1 MTAFDEFLHNFHFLR
16 PWWLLSLLALPLVW
30 RSLARETGVARA
42 WAKAVDAHLL
52 PHLLVGAQSSLGWPR
67 TLACAAL
74 AVAAVALAGPAWERL
89 PAPLY
94 RNSAAHVIALE
105 LAPSMLAA
113 DVKPDRLSRARYKVR
128 DLLQRLGDGQVAL
141 LAYAGDAFVV
151 APLTQ
156 DVNTVEAL
164 IDALDPGAMPV
175 QGNATATAIERAVAL
190 IGQAGVRGGDVLLIA
205 DGVSDDAEAAA
216 AAALRQGV
224 RVSVLGVGTGQGAP
238 VSLPGG
244 GFLKDAAGNIVV
256 PKMESAKLQT
266 VARAGGGRFAEIGV
280 DARDLDVLLAATAT
294 PDAAKVIDDDGHA
307 LRADAWRDRGPWCAL
322 ILLPLVLAGFRR
334 GWLAMFALLA
344 VLPSSPARALGW
356 NDLWQRSDQ
365 QAWAALQEKQP
376 KAAAQLARDP
386 ALRGAANYRAE
397 DFAKAAD
404 DFALGGDADADYNRG
419 NALAK
424 AQKYDEALAAYDAAL
439 AKQADHAD
447 AKANRDAVAAWLKQQ
462 KEKQQQQQQQ
472 QQQQDQNQQGGQQG
486 SQGQKQQGQQGQ
498 QGDQQ
503 QDSSSQKKQ
512 DQDGAGDK
520 QQDKSGEQ
528 QQEGKSEAKDHAGH
542 EAQSKDSAAGGKQD
556 DPQAQQQRE
565 AAQREAMERA
575 LKQAQAG
582 QAQPQ
587 AGDADKDGKKTEALM
602 PQETEQQREQR
613 QAMEQWLQRV
623 PDDPGGLLR
632 RKFQLE
638 YERRQRGGGNGDH

>member
-1 MTAFDEFLHNFHFLR
+1 MNAFDEFVHNFHFLR
-16 PWWLLSLLALPLVW
+16 PWWLLSLLTLPLIW
-30 RSLARETGVARA
+30 RSLARATGVARA
-42 WAKAVDAHLL
+42 WSKAVDAHLL

-67 TLACAAL
+67 TFACAAL

-94 RNSAAHVIALE
+94 RNAAAHVIALE
-105 LAPSMLAA
+105 LSQSMLAA

-190 IGQAGVRGGDVLLIA
+190 IGQAGARGGDVLLIA
-205 DGVSDDAEAAA
+205 DSVSDDAEAAA
-216 AAALRQGV
+216 TAALRQGV

-244 GFLKDAAGNIVV
+244 GFLKDSAGNIVV
-256 PKMESAKLQT
+256 PKMESSKLQT
-266 VARAGGGRFAEIGV
+266 VVRAGGGRFAEIGV
-280 DARDLDVLLAATAT
+280 DARDLDTLLPATASS
-294 PDAAKVIDDDGHA
+294 DAAQVIDDDGHA
-307 LRADAWRDRGPWCAL
+307 LRADAWRDRGPWFVL

-334 GWLAMFALLA
+334 GWLGMLALLA
-344 VLPSSPARALGW
+344 VLPSSPAQAWGW

-365 QAWAALQEKQP
+365 QAFAALQEKQP
-376 KAAAQLARDP
+376 KVAAQLARDP

-397 DFAKAAD
+397 DFAKAAE

-439 AKQADHAD
+439 AKQPDHAD

-462 KEKQQQQQQQ
+462 KEKQQHQQQQQ
-472 QQQQDQNQQGGQQG
+472 NQNQQGGQQG
-486 SQGQKQQGQQGQ
+486 SPGQQEQEQQQQGQ

-503 QDSSSQKKQ
+503 KDSSSQKKQ
-512 DQDGAGDK
+512 EQDGAGDK

-542 EAQSKDSAAGGKQD
+542 EAQSKDSAGGKQD

-587 AGDADKDGKKTEALM
+587 SGDAEKDGKKTEALL

-613 QAMEQWLQRV
+613 QSMEQWLQRV